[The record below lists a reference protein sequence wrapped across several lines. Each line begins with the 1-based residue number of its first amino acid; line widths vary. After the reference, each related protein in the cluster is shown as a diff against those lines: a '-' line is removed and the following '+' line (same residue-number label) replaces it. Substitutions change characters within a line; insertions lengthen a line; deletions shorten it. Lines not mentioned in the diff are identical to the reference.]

1 VHHCKELE
9 LTVKDESVLDTV
21 VHSHAYRN
29 CLLPCEAKLKELLAA
44 DPKPEGYEALKGNL
58 DFVQLALKN
67 ISSHNAEERASKMLR
82 VLGFDESGQAKKI
95 SELSGGLR
103 MRVALCAA
111 FFMEPDLLLLDEPTN
126 HLDFPSVLWL
136 ENRLRGY
143 KNAFVVVTHD
153 RELLV
158 NVATSVMLIEEKK
171 IIYYTCGFAEFE
183 KRKAKEDKKKAD
195 DIEKFLKKNQNVD
208 PATPLAREKKEKK
221 EWSDA
226 YYLRQVQLA
235 GKFTFPA
242 SVPLENTEKG
252 PDGQLVAADDISVI
266 NLKDVTFQYAS
277 TGHWIFKDP
286 INFNVTASTR
296 VGIMGPN
303 GAGKST
309 FLKLLTHKLKAIS
322 GEVVHHKK
330 YTLAYFGQ
338 HSTAEL
344 DLELTPTEFMLR
356 EFPEERVG
364 NLKNHLGKTGVL
376 GDVQSTRMLNLSYS
390 QRSCVIFSKLTFVCP
405 HLLIMDEPT
414 NFLDLESVDSLISA
428 CNKYKGALLLVSHNR
443 DFLRKCAKQYLSIV
457 PGRFN
462 LFDDIQTAERSTYTF
477 IAEMESGGVKG
488 ADALAQNPG
497 GGSLHPSQKEGEE
510 KAATIGGGAKPA
522 AAKPVAA
529 KVTYAL
535 NENILALWQDGKY
548 YSATVKKVLPE
559 GKGYQILYN
568 DYGNLAN
575 VAATSLKKAEAV
587 AAPAAK
593 GGKAAAPAAGGKP
606 AAAAAK
612 PKGK

>member
-1 VHHCKELE
+1 
-9 LTVKDESVLDTV
+9 
-21 VHSHAYRN
+21 
-29 CLLPCEAKLKELLAA
+29 
-44 DPKPEGYEALKGNL
+44 
-58 DFVQLALKN
+58 
-67 ISSHNAEERASKMLR
+67 
-82 VLGFDESGQAKKI
+82 
-95 SELSGGLR
+95 
-103 MRVALCAA
+103 
-111 FFMEPDLLLLDEPTN
+111 
-126 HLDFPSVLWL
+126 
-136 ENRLRGY
+136 
-143 KNAFVVVTHD
+143 
-153 RELLV
+153 
-158 NVATSVMLIEEKK
+158 
-171 IIYYTCGFAEFE
+171 
-183 KRKAKEDKKKAD
+183 
-195 DIEKFLKKNQNVD
+195 
-208 PATPLAREKKEKK
+208 
-221 EWSDA
+221 
-226 YYLRQVQLA
+226 
-235 GKFTFPA
+235 
-242 SVPLENTEKG
+242 
-252 PDGQLVAADDISVI
+252 
-266 NLKDVTFQYAS
+266 
-277 TGHWIFKDP
+277 
-286 INFNVTASTR
+286 
-296 VGIMGPN
+296 
-303 GAGKST
+303 
-309 FLKLLTHKLKAIS
+309 
-322 GEVVHHKK
+322 
-330 YTLAYFGQ
+330 LAYFGQ

-510 KAATIGGGAKPA
+510 KSATIGGGAKPA